1 MAQKCGQ
8 QGWEDNGVFT
18 PVMLT
23 GFDC

>member
-8 QGWEDNGVFT
+8 QGWADNGVFT